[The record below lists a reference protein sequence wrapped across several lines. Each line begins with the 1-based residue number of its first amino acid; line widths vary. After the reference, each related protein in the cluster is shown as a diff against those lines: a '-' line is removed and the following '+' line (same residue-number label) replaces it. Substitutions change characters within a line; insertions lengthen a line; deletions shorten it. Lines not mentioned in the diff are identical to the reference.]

1 MVRALVASMG
11 LAAGLLLTPVG
22 DLSPANA
29 SVTVNVNIGV
39 GSNLNFGRG
48 ITCSQGA
55 RIIRDRG
62 YRNVVQRSC
71 RGAVFV
77 YRADRRGSR
86 YEINV
91 RSRDGRVVSSRRV
104 GRS

>member
-11 LAAGLLLTPVG
+11 LAASLLLTPVA

-55 RIIRDRG
+55 RILRDRG
-62 YRNVVQRSC
+62 FRNVTQRDC

-77 YRADRRGSR
+77 YRTDRRGSR
-86 YEINV
+86 YEISV
-91 RSRDGRVVSSRRV
+91 RARDGRVLNYRRR